1 MDATTTRGTYDQ
13 TNKALTMMKFAIIG
27 PLDAASQT
35 FLLQLRGSSTTGP
48 GTTCDHYRLPG
59 QTYRWFYATHRI
71 I

>member
-1 MDATTTRGTYDQ
+1 
-13 TNKALTMMKFAIIG
+13 MMKFAIIG